1 MKNTCPYCRA
11 KLSIWKKW
19 QLTDNRFGRR
29 CPECNNIIVLPK
41 WFVRLIQFFD
51 IGAVVILIVL
61 ANSISI
67 NRILFLS
74 TGAVIL
80 ILLNILVLNFISI
93 RKSE

>member
-1 MKNTCPYCRA
+1 MNNLCPYCGT

-29 CPECNNIIVLPK
+29 CPECNNIIILPK

-61 ANSISI
+61 ANNSSI

-80 ILLNILVLNFISI
+80 ILLNILFLNLISI